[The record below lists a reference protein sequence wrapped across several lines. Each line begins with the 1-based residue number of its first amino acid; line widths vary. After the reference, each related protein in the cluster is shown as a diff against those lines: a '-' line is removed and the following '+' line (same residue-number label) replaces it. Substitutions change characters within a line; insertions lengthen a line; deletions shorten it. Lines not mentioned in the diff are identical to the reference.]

1 MKINEVIIA
10 PVLTEKATNLA
21 KKKMYTFK
29 VNRQANK
36 FQIKTALQNLYQ
48 VKVGEIRVK
57 IQKGKKKRM
66 GKKLVVKRTADVK
79 IVHVSLVEGKI
90 DLFPQT

>member
-21 KKKMYTFK
+21 KGKLYPFK
-29 VNRQANK
+29 VNKNANK
-36 FQIKTALQNLYQ
+36 FQIKTALENLYQ
-48 VKVGEIRVK
+48 IKVGEIRVK
-57 IQKGKKKRM
+57 IQKGKKKRV
-66 GKKLVVKRTADVK
+66 GKKLLAKRTSDVK
-79 IVHVSLVEGKI
+79 IAYVSLVEGKI